1 MKRGLLPLQTL
12 PRPLLRRLKARRLLH
27 VNAAAWVQL
36 SPPNTSNNNA
46 VLRQTPDASAAPRR
60 LPRVLRRLLLCHPPL
75 CHPPLCCLIPFFLPF
90 NRAAQPQLLIP
101 LPYPPILL
109 LTDLPF
115 HRR

>member
-75 CHPPLCCLIPFFLPF
+75 CRPPLCCLIPFSLPF